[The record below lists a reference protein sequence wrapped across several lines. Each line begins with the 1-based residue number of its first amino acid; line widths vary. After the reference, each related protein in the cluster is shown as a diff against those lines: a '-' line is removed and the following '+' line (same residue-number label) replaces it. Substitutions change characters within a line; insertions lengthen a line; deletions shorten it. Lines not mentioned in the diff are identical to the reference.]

1 MKDRI
6 SSKTGYT
13 LIFTSAALLLALA
26 LGVLALTCSAMGSS
40 DAADSVP
47 DGAVTPAPPAE
58 STPAESGSA
67 ASDIGSRR
75 HRRASE
81 HGERRAPAA
90 EHRRGNRCGNTI
102 RQRHKA
108 ARYRH
113 RRGARN
119 GQFRRRRHYSRDSS
133 GGDNPCHN
141 RPHAAQNRQSGL
153 NSAGKKRSATLCRT
167 ALPFIQFFFGLKST

>member
-67 ASDIGSRR
+67 ASDTS
-75 HRRASE
+75 
-81 HGERRAPAA
+81 APAGTDA
-90 EHRRGNRCGNTI
+90 PQNT
-102 RQRHKA
+102 QRHKA

>member
-67 ASDIGSRR
+67 ASDTPAPTRLRTRGATCSRR
-75 HRRASE
+75 RTPAREQVWE
-81 HGERRAPAA
+81 HHPAA
-90 EHRRGNRCGNTI
+90 AQSSPVPTPPRRPKRAI
-102 RQRHKA
+102 P
-108 ARYRH
+108 
-113 RRGARN
+113 
-119 GQFRRRRHYSRDSS
+119 SS
-133 GGDNPCHN
+133 AP
-141 RPHAAQNRQSGL
+141 L
-153 NSAGKKRSATLCRT
+153 
-167 ALPFIQFFFGLKST
+167 

>member
-67 ASDIGSRR
+67 ASDTS
-75 HRRASE
+75 
-81 HGERRAPAA
+81 APAGTDA
-90 EHRRGNRCGNTI
+90 
-102 RQRHKA
+102 
-108 ARYRH
+108 
-113 RRGARN
+113 
-119 GQFRRRRHYSRDSS
+119 
-133 GGDNPCHN
+133 P
-141 RPHAAQNRQSGL
+141 QNLSL
-153 NSAGKKRSATLCRT
+153 
-167 ALPFIQFFFGLKST
+167 IHI

>member
-58 STPAESGSA
+58 STPAESGSEA
-67 ASDIGSRR
+67 DTS
-75 HRRASE
+75 
-81 HGERRAPAA
+81 APAGTDA
-90 EHRRGNRCGNTI
+90 PQTTGSDVLPPQNTGAGTGVGTPSGSGTKQPGTDTAAAPEPGNSVVGAIIAVRVVVAIILVIIALMPRKTG
-102 RQRHKA
+102 KA
-108 ARYRH
+108 
-113 RRGARN
+113 
-119 GQFRRRRHYSRDSS
+119 D
-133 GGDNPCHN
+133 
-141 RPHAAQNRQSGL
+141 
-153 NSAGKKRSATLCRT
+153 
-167 ALPFIQFFFGLKST
+167 